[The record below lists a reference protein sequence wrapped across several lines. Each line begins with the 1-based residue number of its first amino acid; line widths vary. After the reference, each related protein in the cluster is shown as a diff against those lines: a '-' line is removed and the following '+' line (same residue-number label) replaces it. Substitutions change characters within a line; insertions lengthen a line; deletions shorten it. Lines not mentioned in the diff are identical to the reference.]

1 VPSDPGS
8 EGHHE
13 HDGGSFEGE
22 LGEKFW
28 DERYRSSDALWS
40 DEANPQLVA
49 EVTGMAP
56 GAALDVGCGEGA
68 DAIWLARQ
76 GWRVTAIDI
85 SGVALER
92 AAAAARRAGTEV
104 ADRITWER
112 CDLGERTPGGPFD
125 LVSAQFMHL
134 PEPERARLHTAL
146 AAAVAPGGA
155 LLIVGHDFSDLATGL
170 RRPLWP
176 GHFPGAAEVGA
187 DLAPEEWDVVVAE
200 SRARPAMGPDGEQVT
215 VHDAVL
221 RAERRS

>member
-1 VPSDPGS
+1 
-8 EGHHE
+8 
-13 HDGGSFEGE
+13 

-49 EVTGMAP
+49 EVTGWRPRRPRRRMRRR
-56 GAALDVGCGEGA
+56 CRRH
-68 DAIWLARQ
+68 LAGRQ

-134 PEPERARLHTAL
+134 PNPS
-146 AAAVAPGGA
+146 APGSTPRWPRRWRRRA

-187 DLAPEEWDVVVAE
+187 DLAPEEWTSSSP
-200 SRARPAMGPDGEQVT
+200 SRG
-215 VHDAVL
+215 
-221 RAERRS
+221 RAQRWAPTGSR